1 MIDEQGSAMS
11 PPEPSDGDLERAIA
25 SVPGVEAATVER
37 LQDSGRSRL
46 RIRLSSAEDAQM
58 VSWAVAATLRERFGI
73 DLDPQDI
80 RSRIESSG
88 DDGVEAGGVTQLT
101 VDALLEEPDADRD
114 RGSAVVDHP
123 PASADRT
130 SRARRTRAAPKGA
143 AGDPTSTPAGLAP
156 RAAIQNLD
164 TRIDVTDVVVT
175 ATLSHGS
182 REVTAEATSVP
193 THQGVLRAVAEATV
207 RALAGLTD
215 GGLVAGVDRVSVSVA
230 GDPPIA
236 TVVVSV
242 VGDRGE
248 DTLLGAS
255 LVRGD
260 PQLAVMRATLDALNR
275 RVERLLADRTDGLV
289 ALTVA

>member
-88 DDGVEAGGVTQLT
+88 DDEDVEAGGVTQLT
-101 VDALLEEPDADRD
+101 VDALLEEPSSIND
-114 RGSAVVDHP
+114 RGSAPGDRA

-130 SRARRTRAAPKGA
+130 SGARRTRAAPKGP
-143 AGDPTSTPAGLAP
+143 AGDTAVAPAALAP

-164 TRIDVTDVVVT
+164 TRIDVTDVVVV

-193 THQGVLRAVAEATV
+193 THQGTLRAVAEATV
-207 RALAGLTD
+207 RALAKLTD
-215 GGLVAGVDRVSVSVA
+215 GGLVAGVDRVSVSVN

-275 RVERLLADRTDGLV
+275 RVERLLGAEQI
-289 ALTVA
+289 AS